1 MLRTFVKVETK
12 PIPLG
17 TIIILYMY
25 ACMYVCMYVC
35 IVCVYVRIVYMRD
48 LVKGKPIPL
57 GTINCVCMCVLC
69 MC

>member
-1 MLRTFVKVETK
+1 MLRTFVKTK

-25 ACMYVCMYVC
+25 ACMYVC
-35 IVCVYVRIVYMRD
+35 IVCVYVCIVYMRD

-57 GTINCVCMCVLC
+57 GTINCVCMCALC

>member
-25 ACMYVCMYVC
+25 ACMYVC
-35 IVCVYVRIVYMRD
+35 IVYMRD

-57 GTINCVCMCVLC
+57 GTINCVCMCALC

>member
-17 TIIILYMY
+17 TIIIL
-25 ACMYVCMYVC
+25 CMYICVYVC
-35 IVCVYVRIVYMRD
+35 IVYMYD
-48 LVKGKPIPL
+48 LVKVKPIPL
-57 GTINCVCMCVLC
+57 DTINCVCMCVLC